1 MKKIFIYLVVALFSI
16 HFGYSQVANFTFTQT
31 SGTYTDL
38 GTNGTQI
45 AIATSNSGAT
55 GLDDV
60 VWNLPTG
67 TIPFNFIFDGK
78 SFTGLNVS
86 SNGFITFGTTAPV
99 GGTASP
105 ISATLTYDGAIS
117 PWGTDGSGIFNVG
130 GKTTEVRWAV
140 VGTAP
145 NREFVVQWKDT
156 RPAYST
162 STTNVAFINYQ
173 VRLSETSNVIKFVYG
188 PSGMAI
194 GTTNIT
200 RTPQI
205 GLRGSTNVFATN
217 VINRTNTSSQL
228 FTASVAGTS
237 NSSTQSYASI
247 TSPPGTPT
255 SGLTYTFTPPAPPSC
270 AAPVALTVGSIT
282 ATTATVSWTAP
293 ASAPASGYQWEV
305 RTSGAGGSGAT
316 GLAASGSTAAGVT
329 TANVTTGLTAGNA
342 YNLYVRSNCG
352 GSDFSTWAGPQAFNT
367 TCDIV
372 SSFPWTEGFNSVAL
386 SPCWSNEF
394 VSGTAPWANVTANG
408 DASVVPYTG
417 TRMAEF
423 RTSVV
428 GNKTK
433 LVSPQLNL
441 TGLTNPELS
450 FYYANVNWAGD
461 IDQLR
466 IFYKTTAAGSWVQI
480 GENYITEHT
489 AWTKVSLTLP
499 NKSATYYIA
508 FEGTSN
514 WARGVNVDDVTV
526 KEGPTCFP
534 PTAMIASNITTTSA
548 TLSWTAP
555 APAPTSYQYELR
567 TSGAAGSGATG
578 LVLSGNAPGTTVNL
592 TPLTQATYY
601 SFYVRSS
608 CGADFSSWTAAYV
621 FSTACSAVSTFPFT
635 EGFEGNFFPPVCWK
649 TIDQDNDGFNWV
661 KGLSPTIPAYTGTG
675 TANSA
680 SFDNAT
686 LTALTPDNWLIT
698 PRMTIPATGEY
709 VLDYYVAAQDPAYP
723 ADKYGVYV
731 STTGTDPANF
741 TQVFTEVLSSSTFAL
756 RTVNLFAY
764 NGQNIYIAFRHFD
777 CTDNFLMKIDDVKVR
792 MLPPPCPTPQ
802 TQPTALVLTPTSNSI
817 GGSFTASPTATGYL
831 VLRNATSTLSVLPQN
846 KNTYLTGSSLG
857 NAVVAYS
864 GALTTF
870 TNTTLL
876 PATPYY
882 YFVFAYSTGTECS
895 GPIYRLT
902 APLQGNVTTLPAA
915 PASLT
920 ATATSNSQV
929 SLAVTANTAGNNVLV
944 AWNTTNVF
952 GDPTGILISGASI
965 PGGGTVHYVGNA
977 AGLNN
982 HSGLMPGTTYYYR
995 AWTVV
1000 AGPKYSS
1007 TNVNA
1012 NATTYFGVPY
1022 LQDFNASTSLPSG
1035 WEFASGVGFTVL
1047 ANHGTEGS
1055 NGLNRNIWSSTPS
1068 AFITTP
1074 TISIPTQVCRLV
1086 FDYRIVNYTG
1096 FPNVATPLGPND
1108 KVEFQVSTDGG
1119 TTYTT
1124 VYTINQATH
1133 VTSTSFANVR
1143 YSLAAV
1149 SGPVKFKIL
1158 ATWGEGDYYV
1168 DIDNFKVE
1176 VTPTLPIFE
1185 VNPTSKDFGTVSIF
1199 GVSQPQVFTF
1209 KNAGIGTLTLNS
1221 VAINGLNADNFVKI
1235 DANVYPLQLTEGQ
1248 SATMQV
1254 YFDPTSAGAKSA
1266 NIVFNTNLGANSQT
1280 LVPVNGVGFDPT
1292 ITTFPFRESFEPT
1305 SNSRSGW
1312 LAANM
1317 DGAGTN
1323 WAFSTGQNHTPGGT
1337 TSAFHNYGPS
1347 TNIED
1352 GWLISPPI
1360 VLPAGSDFSLSFWS
1374 YTSFATYY
1382 DKSSVLISE
1391 GSMMPNSGD
1400 YVEIW
1405 TDTTVTSAWS
1415 ESGGISLA
1423 DYAGKQIYIAFRYEG
1438 SDAHGWYFDDVLI
1451 NTPLSVTYE
1460 STDLT
1465 CFGSNDGTITLNIA
1479 GGATPYTIII
1489 NGPDDFFSDQ
1499 PELTGLAAGSY
1510 SYTVNDAEDVS
1521 NSGDIV
1527 LTQPAM
1533 IPAPTVQSL
1542 TVTYDGMLH
1551 TLQAVVPTV
1560 PEPTVLVWYNAASG
1574 GEVIEAPSAVNAG
1587 VYPAW
1592 VAALNETSGC
1602 ESARVAV
1609 VLTINKKQLTV
1620 TADNK
1625 SKCQVVPLPELTF
1638 AYSGFVANEGPGDL
1652 VTAPVAT
1659 TTATP
1664 SSLPGTYPITLAGG
1678 VSNNYSF
1685 AYVPGVLTVV
1695 KTPIISAG
1703 PDGAVCVSE
1712 SFPIVGAT
1720 ASNYTTFVWSTSGNG
1735 TFSSTSA
1742 LNPVYNPGSTDIANG
1757 SVVLTLTGDPSSSCS
1772 VQDQMTLTLQNDLP
1786 VSVTVVQITEDV
1798 CVGTTVSFT
1807 ALPVN
1812 GGLTPAYQWKVNG
1825 TNAGTNSPDFAYI
1838 PTNNDQVSVVMTSS
1852 IGCALNN
1859 PATSAPVVVSVTA
1872 DLIAG
1877 VSIFADATTVCD
1889 FTSVVFT
1896 AVPENGGSAPAYQW
1910 FVNGVAA
1917 GSNSSTL
1924 TYAPLDADDIYVVMT
1939 SSHACAVV
1947 PVATS
1952 NTVTM
1957 SVSAPYLELIANP
1970 INGGTV
1976 VGAGNYAT
1984 GTEVTVVANPSPG
1997 WEFLNWKN
2005 SDGLVV
2011 STTASYTHTINYC
2024 YEALTAT
2031 FSSTAKVAGQ
2041 LKYFNANETV
2051 IPSPNANSVFF
2062 VQLFE
2067 GETAIGERQLVK
2079 YNLENGLDSYFEYIG
2094 VESGKDYKLRVWEQA
2109 TNNQLQNVWT
2119 WNNWGGVTAIDAL
2132 IISFMNANS
2141 PLLTSLPWIAP
2152 VSVPNYTPYFSTVA
2166 DINNSGSL
2174 SAVDALVL
2182 QYRMINAVGF
2192 MPLPGGAHNFR
2203 LATTKLTDHSSK
2215 SYPAAPQILFT
2226 PHGDYQATTT
2236 ASDVYY
2242 EVMLNNLNDGLNVFN
2257 IYLVATGDLN
2267 ASYVPTSGAKSAP
2280 VLNYNGLLAA
2290 EKGQEISIPVTVN
2303 QSATIAAMT
2312 LGFSY
2317 DASVL
2322 EVLDVIDYPIHQI
2335 DADQGTVR
2343 LAWMDQNGM
2352 SLTAGE
2358 AVVVVKVKVIGD
2370 IAQGSRYF
2378 ELLSNTEFA
2387 DVTATE
2393 ISGLTLTTPY
2403 IETGVTS
2410 LNENS
2415 LALTHSSYPNPFK
2428 EETRINFTLPEA
2440 GKVSVIV
2447 YNHFG
2452 QEVKVLTQENKSAG
2466 ADFIQLK
2473 NTDLRDAGT
2482 YFYRITLEGQNKT
2495 YSVKGTVVF
2504 VK

>member
-1 MKKIFIYLVVALFSI
+1 MKRLLLFLIALF
-16 HFGYSQVANFTFTQT
+16 FCTGLTWGQANSYIFSSS
-31 SGTYTDL
+31 SGTYTAITGGAVLKD
-38 GTNGTQI
+38 GTTPMDSWASA
-45 AIATSNSGAT
+45 AI
-55 GLDDV
+55 
-60 VWNLPTG
+60 
-67 TIPFNFIFDGK
+67 TIP
-78 SFTGLNVS
+78 SFTFNSVVYTTAYIS
-86 SNGFITFGTTAPV
+86 SNGFITLGGSAPSSYTTTA
-99 GGTASP
+99 
-105 ISATLTYDGAIS
+105 ISSTT
-117 PWGTDGSGIFNVG
+117 GSGIAIAPFSADLDRVN
-130 GKTTEVRWAV
+130 TTAASEIRWQTI
-140 VGTAP
+140 GS
-145 NREFVVQWKDT
+145 EIIFQWTQVKRYGATNESFDFQA
-156 RPAYST
+156 RLN
-162 STTNVAFINYQ
+162 TTNGV
-173 VRLSETSNVIKFVYG
+173 VKFVYKLNTG
-188 PSGMAI
+188 PGSS
-194 GTTNIT
+194 TSYQ
-200 RTPQI
+200 PQV
-205 GLRGSTNVFATN
+205 GLRTSPTDYTNRLVASGTEN
-217 VINRTNTSSQL
+217 WSSSL
-228 FTASVAGTS
+228 PGTS
-237 NSSTQSYASI
+237 NSSTCRF
-247 TSPPGTPT
+247 TSAAPAKNFE
-255 SGLTYTFTPPAPPSC
+255 SGLTYTFTLPAPPSC
-270 AAPVALTVGSIT
+270 AAPVDLTVGSIT
-282 ATTATVSWTAP
+282 ATSATVSWTAP

-329 TANVTTGLTAGNA
+329 TANVTTGLAAGNT

-352 GSDFSTWAGPQAFNT
+352 GGDFSSWAGPKAFNT
-367 TCDIV
+367 TCGVV
-372 SSFPWTEGFNSVAL
+372 SSFPWTEGFNTATL
-386 SPCWSNEF
+386 SPCWTNEF
-394 VSGTAPWANVTANG
+394 VIGTTPWASVTANG
-408 DASVVPYTG
+408 DMSILPYSG
-417 TRMAEF
+417 AYMAEF
-423 RTSVV
+423 RTAVT

-433 LVSPQLNL
+433 FVSPQLNL

-461 IDQLR
+461 IDELR
-466 IFYKTTAAGSWVQI
+466 VFYKTTAGGSWVQI
-480 GENYITEHT
+480 GENYITEHAT
-489 AWTKVSLTLP
+489 WTKVSLTLP
-499 NKSATYYIA
+499 NKSATYFIA

-514 WARGVNVDDVTV
+514 WARGLNLDDVTV

-534 PTAMIASNITTTSA
+534 PTAVNSSNITATSA

-555 APAPTSYQYELR
+555 TPAPTSYQYELR

-601 SFYVRSS
+601 SFYIRSS
-608 CGADFSSWTAAYV
+608 CGAEFSSWTAAHV
-621 FSTACSAVSTFPFT
+621 FATTCSPVTTFPWT
-635 EGFEGNFFPPVCWK
+635 EGFEGSYFPPVCWK
-649 TIDQDNDGFNWV
+649 TLDQDNDGFNWV
-661 KGLSPTIPAYTGTG
+661 KGLSPAIPAYTGTG

-680 SFDNAT
+680 SYDNAT
-686 LTALTPDNWLIT
+686 YSALTPDNWLIT

-741 TQVFTEVLSSSTFAL
+741 TQVFTEILTSSTFEL

-777 CTDNFLMKIDDVKVR
+777 CTDNFVMKIDDVKVR

-802 TQPTALVLTPTSNSI
+802 TQPTALVLTPTSISVA
-817 GGSFTASPTATGYL
+817 GSFTPSPTATGYL

-846 KNTYLTGSSLG
+846 KNTYLSGSTLG
-857 NAVVAYS
+857 NAAVVYS
-864 GALTTF
+864 GPLTSF

-876 PATPYY
+876 PATQYY

-902 APLQGNVTTLPAA
+902 SPLTGNVTTLPAA
-915 PASLT
+915 PATLT
-920 ATATSNSQV
+920 ANAVSNSQV
-929 SLAVTANTAGNNVLV
+929 NLSITANTAGNNVLV

-952 GDPTGILISGASI
+952 GDPSGILISGSAI

-977 AGLNN
+977 AGLYN
-982 HSGLMPGTTYYYR
+982 HTGLTQGTTYYYR

-1000 AGPKYSS
+1000 AGPNYSS

-1035 WEFASGVGFTVL
+1035 WSFASGVGFSVSS
-1047 ANHGTEGS
+1047 NHGTNGS
-1055 NGLNRNIWSSTPS
+1055 NGLTRNMWSSTTS
-1068 AFITTP
+1068 AFITSP
-1074 TISIPTQVCRLV
+1074 TIAIPNQVCRLV
-1086 FDYRIVNYTG
+1086 FDYRIVNYSGYPST
-1096 FPNVATPLGPND
+1096 ATVLGPND
-1108 KVEFQVSTDGG
+1108 KVEIQASTDGG

-1124 VYTINQATH
+1124 FYTINQASH
-1133 VTSTSFANVR
+1133 VTSTAFASVS
-1143 YSLAAV
+1143 YSLAAI
-1149 SGPVKFKIL
+1149 SGPLKFKIL
-1158 ATWGEGDYYV
+1158 ATWGVGDYYV
-1168 DIDNFKVE
+1168 DIDNWKVE
-1176 VTPTLPIFE
+1176 VTPTSPIFE
-1185 VNPTSKDFGTVSIF
+1185 VTPTSKDFGTVSIF
-1199 GVSQPQVFTF
+1199 GVSLPQLFTF
-1209 KNAGIGTLTLNS
+1209 KNAGIGTLTINS
-1221 VAINGLNADNFVKI
+1221 VAINGMNADNFVKI
-1235 DANVYPLQLTEGQ
+1235 DANVYPLQLAEGQ
-1248 SATMQV
+1248 SATIQV

-1266 NIVFNTNLGANSQT
+1266 NVVITDNLGAKSQN
-1280 LVPVNGVGFDPT
+1280 LVPLNGVGFDPT
-1292 ITTFPFRESFEPT
+1292 VTTFPFRETFEPT
-1305 SNSRSGW
+1305 SSSRSGW

-1317 DGAGTN
+1317 DLAGTN
-1323 WAFSTGQNHTPGGT
+1323 WTYTTAQNHTPGGT
-1337 TSAFHNYGPS
+1337 TSAYHNYGPS
-1347 TNIED
+1347 SNTED

-1360 VLPAGSDFSLSFWS
+1360 VLPEGSDFSLSFWS
-1374 YTSFATYY
+1374 YNSFPTYY
-1382 DKSSVLISE
+1382 EKNSVLISD
-1391 GSMMPNSGD
+1391 GSMMPNDGD
-1400 YVEIW
+1400 YTEVWTTAAVEQVW
-1405 TDTTVTSAWS
+1405 VETSD
-1415 ESGGISLA
+1415 ISLA
-1423 DYAGKQIYIAFRYEG
+1423 AYAGKQIYIAFRYEG
-1438 SDAHGWYFDDVLI
+1438 SNAHAWYFDDVLI
-1451 NTPLSVTYE
+1451 NTPLSVSFE

-1479 GGATPYTIII
+1479 GGATPYTIIV
-1489 NGPDDFFSDQ
+1489 NGPDDFLSDQ
-1499 PELTGLAAGSY
+1499 PELTGLAAGTY
-1510 SYTVNDAEDVS
+1510 SYTVKDAEDVE
-1521 NSGDIV
+1521 NSGEII
-1527 LTQPAM
+1527 LTQPAA
-1533 IPAPTVQSL
+1533 IPAPTVTSV

-1551 TLQAVVPTV
+1551 TLQAVVPTN
-1560 PEPTVLVWYNAASG
+1560 PEPTVLVWYNAATG

-1592 VAALNETSGC
+1592 VADLDEASGC
-1602 ESARVAV
+1602 ESVRVAV

-1620 TADNK
+1620 TANNQ
-1625 SKCQVVPLPELTF
+1625 SKCQVVPIPELTF
-1638 AYSGFVANEGPGDL
+1638 TYSGFVANEGPGDL
-1652 VTAPVAT
+1652 VTAPVAS
-1659 TTATP
+1659 TTATAA
-1664 SSLPGTYPITLAGG
+1664 SLPGTYPITLSGG

-1685 AYVPGVLTVV
+1685 TYVAGELTVV
-1695 KTPIISAG
+1695 KTPVISAG

-1720 ASNYTTFVWSTSGNG
+1720 ASNYTSFVWSTSGNG
-1735 TFSSTSA
+1735 TFSSTTA

-1786 VSVTVVQITEDV
+1786 VSVSVVQLTEDV
-1798 CVGTTVSFT
+1798 CVGTTVEFT

-1825 TNAGTNSPDFAYI
+1825 TNAGTNSPNFAYI
-1838 PTNNDQVSVVMTSS
+1838 PANNDQVSVVMTSS

-1872 DLIAG
+1872 DLVAG

-1889 FTSVVFT
+1889 FTAVTFT
-1896 AVPENGGSAPAYQW
+1896 ALAENGGSNPTYQW
-1910 FVNGVAA
+1910 YVNGVAA
-1917 GSNSSTL
+1917 GTNMSTYS
-1924 TYAPLDADDIYVVMT
+1924 YAPLDEDEIYVVMT

-1952 NTVTM
+1952 NVVTM
-1957 SVSAPYLELIANP
+1957 SVSPPYLELIANP

-2041 LKYFNANETV
+2041 LKYFNSNETV

-2079 YNLENGLDSYFEYIG
+2079 YNLDNGLDSYFEYIG

-2109 TNNQLQNVWT
+2109 TNNQLQHVWT
-2119 WNNWGGVTAIDAL
+2119 WNNWGGVSAIDAL
-2132 IISFMNANS
+2132 IISFINANS

-2152 VSVPNYTPYFSTVA
+2152 VAVPNYTPYFSKVA

-2182 QYRMINAVGF
+2182 QYRMINADGF
-2192 MPLPGGAHNFR
+2192 MPLPGGAHNFS
-2203 LATTKLTDHSSK
+2203 LATTKLADHTSK
-2215 SYPAAPQILFT
+2215 SYPAAPQLLFT
-2226 PHGDYQATTT
+2226 PYGSYQATTT

-2267 ASYVPTSGAKSAP
+2267 ASYVPSSGAKSAP

-2290 EKGQEISIPVTVN
+2290 EKGQEISIPVRVN

-2312 LGFSY
+2312 LGLSY
-2317 DASVL
+2317 NPSNI
-2322 EVLDVIDYPIHQI
+2322 EILDVVGYPIHQI
-2335 DADQGTVR
+2335 DGAEGTVR

-2352 SLTAGE
+2352 SLNAGE
-2358 AVVVVKVKVIGD
+2358 TVVVVKAKITGD
-2370 IAQGSRYF
+2370 IANSERYF
-2378 ELLSNTEFA
+2378 ELLSSTEFA
-2387 DVTATE
+2387 DLTATA
-2393 ISGLTLTTPY
+2393 ISDLTLSTPY

-2410 LNENS
+2410 LNENG
-2415 LALTHSSYPNPFK
+2415 LTLTHSSYPNPFA

-2447 YNHFG
+2447 YNYFG
-2452 QEVKVLTQENKSAG
+2452 QEVKVLTQENKPAG
-2466 ADFIQLK
+2466 ADFITLK
-2473 NTDLRDAGT
+2473 NSDLRDAGT